1 MSNYKHNENVG
12 NELIIVISGPGGVG
26 KGTIV
31 RELLQLDSKILVS
44 RSWTTREPR
53 SDDDAKAY
61 VFVEEDEFLSHKLN
75 NGFIE
80 WNEFLGSM
88 YGTPVPE
95 NINSQDLILEIDVA
109 GGRQV
114 SEKYSGAVLIFLDID
129 NQELRRRLSVRGDK
143 PQRIEER
150 LTEAIRERKEALEL
164 NYQVVINNDLS
175 KAVTEITEIID
186 KARLKT

>member
-75 NGFIE
+75 NGSIE

>member
-1 MSNYKHNENVG
+1 LSNYKHNENVG